1 MQKRS
6 TVIWFGL
13 VLPLSLAASTAAAQ
27 GSTRG
32 RSPPLGDRRRRRW
45 PRHPWPRPI
54 SAARAPDSA
63 TAPESGK
70 KKKGGGLFGKVKG
83 VAKNKV
89 VQSVVKI
96 AACTMVPG
104 GQYVA
109 GAIDAAANKN
119 AATGASRRGHGQQLH
134 GEELGGMGMTPG
146 GSGGPGCEPRQRPG
160 RAGRRGRGRQRTDDG
175 RDADAGDGQ
184 LAQMQQMQRMS
195 GAAGATPGTMPGMPG
210 GGMTGEGMGQP
221 IAVTAEKNKTV
232 IRNID
237 WVPGTGAVS
246 ATGARP
252 FQQALIQAG
261 TAVLQA
267 GGSYRLDLYMDKQSP
282 DAVTKSL
289 GSQRL
294 ASVQSAFLS
303 GPMAGQPNAVP
314 LAGKIKRD
322 GDPRLEIVKIK

>member
-6 TVIWFGL
+6 TVSWFGM
-13 VLPLSLAASTAAAQ
+13 VLPLTLAASAAAAQ
-27 GSTRG
+27 STTHRQE
-32 RSPPLGDRRRRRW
+32 PP
-45 PRHPWPRPI
+45 
-54 SAARAPDSA
+54 AAAAAPLAAASVAAPDSA
-63 TAPESGK
+63 ALAPDSANAPESGK

-89 VQSVVKI
+89 VQSVVKT

-119 AATGASRRGHGQQLH
+119 AATGAAGAATGSSCAAG
-134 GEELGGMGMTPG
+134 LGGMGMTPRVPGAQGADLANVQAAQAAAG
-146 GSGGPGCEPRQRPG
+146 G
-160 RAGRRGRGRQRTDDG
+160 AGNAQMMAAMQMQAMT
-175 RDADAGDGQ
+175 AQ
-184 LAQMQQMQRMS
+184 LAQLQQMQRMS
-195 GAAGATPGTMPGMPG
+195 GAAGAVPGTMPGMPG

-237 WVPGTGAVS
+237 WLPGTGGVS
-246 ATGARP
+246 ATGAGP

-282 DAVTKSL
+282 DAVAKSL

-294 ASVQSAFLS
+294 ASVQTAFLS

>member
-6 TVIWFGL
+6 TVSWFGL

-27 GSTRG
+27 SSTHKQEA
-32 RSPPLGDRRRRRW
+32 PAAAAATPL
-45 PRHPWPRPI
+45 
-54 SAARAPDSA
+54 AAVSVAAPDSA
-63 TAPESGK
+63 ATAPDSAGAPQAGK
-70 KKKGGGLFGKVKG
+70 KKKGGGLFGKMKG

-89 VQSVVKI
+89 VQSVVKT

-119 AATGASRRGHGQQLH
+119 AVAGAAGATTGSSCMGG
-134 GEELGGMGMTPG
+134 LGGMGMAAGVAG
-146 GSGGPGCEPRQRPG
+146 GQGANLAGIQAAQAAAGG
-160 RAGRRGRGRQRTDDG
+160 AGNAQMM
-175 RDADAGDGQ
+175 AAMQ
-184 LAQMQQMQRMS
+184 MQAMSAQMQQMQRMS
-195 GAAGATPGTMPGMPG
+195 GATGALPGTMAGMPA

-232 IRNID
+232 IRNVD
-237 WVPGTGAVS
+237 WVPGTGSVS
-246 ATGARP
+246 ATGAAP

-282 DAVTKSL
+282 DAGAKSL

-294 ASVQSAFLS
+294 ASVQAAFLS

-322 GDPRLEIVKIK
+322 SDPRLEIVKIK

>member
-6 TVIWFGL
+6 TLSWFGM

-27 GSTRG
+27 SSTHRQE
-32 RSPPLGDRRRRRW
+32 PPATAAAPLAAVSIATPD
-45 PRHPWPRPI
+45 
-54 SAARAPDSA
+54 SAAPAPDSA
-63 TAPESGK
+63 SASQSGK

-89 VQSVVKI
+89 VQSVVKT

-109 GAIDAAANKN
+109 GAIDAAASKN
-119 AATGASRRGHGQQLH
+119 AATGASGAATGSSCMP
-134 GEELGGMGMTPG
+134 GLGGMGMTPG
-146 GSGGPGCEPRQRPG
+146 VPGGQAANLANVQAAQAAAVG
-160 RAGRRGRGRQRTDDG
+160 AGNAQMM
-175 RDADAGDGQ
+175 AAMQMQAMSAQ

-195 GAAGATPGTMPGMPG
+195 GAAGAVPGTMPGMPD
-210 GGMTGEGMGQP
+210 GGMGEGMGRP

-237 WVPGTGAVS
+237 WVPGAGAVS
-246 ATGARP
+246 ATGAAP

-261 TAVLQA
+261 AAVLQA

-282 DAVTKSL
+282 DAGTKSL

-314 LAGKIKRD
+314 VAGKIKRD